1 MVVFEN
7 IIHIIYFI
15 MAALIALS
23 MLKSLFKRHNNRS
36 GVLGVV
42 YDIMYAYCFI
52 PFLLRAC
59 YIK

>member
-1 MVVFEN
+1 MVVLEN
-7 IIHIIYFI
+7 IIHILYFV

-23 MLKSLFKRHNNRS
+23 MLKSLFKRNSNKT
-36 GVLGVV
+36 GVTGIV
-42 YDIMYAYCFI
+42 YDIMYAYCLI